1 MPHISIS
8 NFSYSVAQKHILK
21 NVSLQLARGVYGL
34 VGNNGSGKS
43 TLINAIAKLDGCNNT
58 IKVTGKT
65 AIFSQL
71 NAMPNCSVAGY
82 LGIADKLNALS
93 RINAG
98 SIDVNDYQTLQ
109 DDWHCE
115 RDTITLLTTLAL
127 PKDPFISCNKLS
139 YGQLARLMLHRCF
152 NSDADIILLDEPTN
166 HLDLNARRW
175 LSGQITAFR
184 GIVVM
189 ASHDENL
196 LDHSTRTLHVINGTV
211 NEYGVGYHEFKAQF
225 NAEQKALR
233 AKQEHIK
240 REQTQ
245 FKRIAQLSLE
255 KAHQRAAQGKQKRAS
270 GSQPK
275 VLLDSK
281 KDAASKSHSR
291 QVKLQKARI
300 DTSNKM
306 LRAVCDD
313 QVLNES
319 VTFHI
324 ADINTHK
331 NKVVVNINNWK
342 CEFNHHPP
350 LNATIK
356 QTSRVWLQGRNGSGK
371 STLLKNI
378 ANLSKANL
386 AVNSN
391 CDVIYLEQNCRWLDQ
406 YSDVLT
412 AIMALTTQISE
423 QTART
428 LLAST
433 GFRGDSVFLPVES
446 LSGGE
451 KMKLAMLCVSR
462 AKKDALLLLDE
473 PDNHLDIAAK
483 TALAISLKNYPGA
496 FILVSHD
503 TQFVEQ
509 VGVNMRL
516 DINSG
521 SAIEEYE

>member
-8 NFSYSVAQKHILK
+8 NFSYSVAQKSILK
-21 NVSLQLARGVYGL
+21 NVSLQLTNGVYGL

-43 TLINAIAKLDGCNNT
+43 TLINAIAKLEDCNNT
-58 IKVTGKT
+58 IKVAGKT

-71 NAMPNCSVAGY
+71 SAMPNFSVAGY
-82 LGIADKLNALS
+82 LGVADKLKALS

-115 RDTITLLTTLAL
+115 RDIITLLTTLGL
-127 PKDPFISCNKLS
+127 PKDPFMSCNKLS

-152 NSDADIILLDEPTN
+152 TSDADIILLDEPTN
-166 HLDLNARRW
+166 HLDLNARNW
-175 LSGQITAFR
+175 LINQIKAFK

-196 LDHSTRTLHVINGTV
+196 LEHSTRTLHVINGMV

-240 REQTQ
+240 REQMQ

-255 KAHQRAAQGKQKRAS
+255 KANQRAAQGKQKRAS

-281 KDAASKSHSR
+281 KEGAAKSHSR
-291 QVKLQKARI
+291 QMKLQKARI

-306 LRAVCDD
+306 LHALCDD
-313 QVLNES
+313 KVLS
-319 VTFHI
+319 DPVTFHM
-324 ADINTHK
+324 AHVNTHK
-331 NKVVVNINNWK
+331 NKVLVNINNWY

-356 QTSRVWLQGRNGSGK
+356 QTSRVWLKGRNGSGK
-371 STLLKNI
+371 STLLKSI
-378 ANLSKANL
+378 ADLSKANL
-386 AVNSN
+386 TVNRN

-406 YSDVLT
+406 YSDVLS

-428 LLAST
+428 LLASA
-433 GFRGDSVFLPVES
+433 GFRGDSAFLPVES

-451 KMKLAMLCVSR
+451 KMKLAMLCVSH
-462 AKKDALLLLDE
+462 AQKDVLLLLDE

-483 TALAISLKNYPGA
+483 TALAISLKNYLGA

-509 VGVNMRL
+509 IGMNMRL

-521 SAIEEYE
+521 SAIEEHE